1 MLQVNIQ
8 KDFGSFSLCA
18 RFETD
23 GGIMGILGESGCGK
37 SMTLRCIAGIE
48 RPDRGRILLDGEP
61 LFDSERGV
69 NLPPQKRRVG
79 YLFQSY
85 ALFPNMTVRQNIL
98 CGLKNEKVK
107 AKRNEI
113 YGQTLTQLELN
124 GLEDRRPAQLSGG
137 QAQRTALARILV
149 SRPRLLM
156 LDEPFSALDS
166 HLRVQLQMRMLK
178 LLRELGEPVLLVTH
192 SRDEAYHLCGRIGV
206 MGDGVFLICKKTKE
220 LFANP
225 ENRQA
230 AVLTGC
236 KNITGARKTGEFE
249 LEASGWGVRL
259 QTALPVRGDVCAVG
273 IRAHYFHPR
282 SSGNRCPVRFTG
294 EMDEPFESI
303 LSFRYEGQAA
313 GTPDLWWR
321 VPKGRISSPLPAE
334 LGVAPANVLPL
345 YQ

>member
-1 MLQVNIQ
+1 MLQVDIQ
-8 KDFGSFSLCA
+8 KEIGSFSLRA

-23 GGIMGILGESGCGK
+23 GEIMGILGESGCGK

-48 RPDRGRILLDGEP
+48 RPDRGRILLDGET
-61 LFDSERGV
+61 LFDSGRGI

-98 CGLKNEKVK
+98 CGLRNEKEK
-107 AKRNEI
+107 AKRDEI
-113 YGQTLTQLELN
+113 YGQALVQLELS
-124 GLEDRRPAQLSGG
+124 GLEDRRPTQLSGG
-137 QAQRTALARILV
+137 QAQRAALARILV

-166 HLRVQLQMRMLK
+166 HLRVQLQMRMQG
-178 LLRELGEPVLLVTH
+178 LLHELGGPVLLVTH

-206 MGDGVFLICKKTKE
+206 MGNGDFLVCKETKE

-236 KNITGARKTGEFE
+236 KNIARAHKTGEFE
-249 LEASGWGVRL
+249 LEVPDWGVRL
-259 QTALPVRGDVCAVG
+259 QTALPIRDEICAVG
-273 IRAHYFHPR
+273 IRAHYFHPK
-282 SSGNRCPVRFTG
+282 SSGNRHPVRFTG
-294 EMDEPFESI
+294 EMEEPFESI
-303 LSFRYEGQAA
+303 LSFRYNGQEK

-334 LGVAPANVLPL
+334 LGVSPVNVLPL